1 MFPLFIYYVSGH
13 CLSESSLKLILAS
26 VFMTGFKKQKEHILH
41 KWDFTV
47 LLKQNN
53 FCIMNKIKLVW
64 FYSLYKKFFLSKNAI
79 FLYNLKIFFDMLHLK
94 ILSESWIVCI
104 FSMCVK
110 AISHLVCKR
119 NVAATSLFLF
129 LQMRKSFVYW
139 HFPEMSIPLKSRNNF
154 NFFAPNK
161 CRFLF
166 KPIIFVYSC
175 KLRESL

>member
-94 ILSESWIVCI
+94 ILLESWIVCI

-110 AISHLVCKR
+110 AIHTWYVSGMSQRHRFFCSCKC
-119 NVAATSLFLF
+119 VKVLFTGTF
-129 LQMRKSFVYW
+129 L
-139 HFPEMSIPLKSRNNF
+139 
-154 NFFAPNK
+154 K
-161 CRFLF
+161 CRF
-166 KPIIFVYSC
+166 
-175 KLRESL
+175 R